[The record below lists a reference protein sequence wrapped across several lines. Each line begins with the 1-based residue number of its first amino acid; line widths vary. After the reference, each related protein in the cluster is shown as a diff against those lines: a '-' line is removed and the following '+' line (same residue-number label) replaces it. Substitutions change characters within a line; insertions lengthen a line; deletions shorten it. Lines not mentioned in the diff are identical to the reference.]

1 MLQKFGSNLSFKL
14 DGNSVILMNSV
25 HRRSYM
31 AGDRLRRSRRARG
44 GLGFALARERC
55 RRGFSLL
62 PWPPY
67 KAPTPSS
74 LPFPL
79 ALFSRRR
86 CSTPSSSHRRPSAI
100 AVSTKR
106 APAPPYPCASSQPT
120 NSASL
125 SRELELHRLLPRG
138 RQLLRRA
145 RFAAARAPRCIF
157 VPGFG

>member
-1 MLQKFGSNLSFKL
+1 MRILANGKL
-14 DGNSVILMNSV
+14 VNIVNSV
-25 HRRSYM
+25 HRRSYI

-44 GLGFALARERC
+44 GLGFALAWERR

-62 PWPPY
+62 PWTPY

-74 LPFPL
+74 LPFLL

-86 CSTPSSSHRRPSAI
+86 CSTPSSSHRRPSAVT
-100 AVSTKR
+100 VSAKH
-106 APAPPYPCASSQPT
+106 APAPPYLCASSQPT

-125 SRELELHRLLPRG
+125 GRELELHRLLPRG
-138 RQLLRRA
+138 RQFLRRA
-145 RFAAARAPRCIF
+145 RFAVARAIRCIF

>member
-1 MLQKFGSNLSFKL
+1 MANGKL
-14 DGNSVILMNSV
+14 VNIVNSV

-74 LPFPL
+74 LFFLRPLFFPTL
-79 ALFSRRR
+79 PIISGE
-86 CSTPSSSHRRPSAI
+86 
-100 AVSTKR
+100 
-106 APAPPYPCASSQPT
+106 PAPSLLCFPVVAKLVSALLTPCASSRPT
-120 NSASL
+120 NSACL
-125 SRELELHRLLPRG
+125 SRELELHRFLPRG
-138 RQLLRRA
+138 RQRLRRA
-145 RFAAARAPRCIF
+145 RFAAARAPRCISLL
-157 VPGFG
+157 GFD

>member
-1 MLQKFGSNLSFKL
+1 MVNGKL
-14 DGNSVILMNSV
+14 VIIVNSV
-25 HRRSYM
+25 HRRSYI
-31 AGDRLRRSRRARG
+31 AGDRLRRSRRACG
-44 GLGFALARERC
+44 GLGFALAWERR

-74 LPFPL
+74 LPFLL
-79 ALFSRRR
+79 ALFSRRHR
-86 CSTPSSSHRRPSAI
+86 HTPSSSHRRPSAV
-100 AVSTKR
+100 AVSAKH

-125 SRELELHRLLPRG
+125 SRELELHRLLPCG
-138 RQLLRRA
+138 RQHPRRE
-145 RFAAARAPRCIF
+145 RFAVARAPRCIP